1 MAGTRS
7 APGGDVLTGAHVT
20 EGPSADPSTPSTRA
34 SEAPFAEAPF
44 TEDGTS
50 AGQPPD
56 VPPALTPWELTRWAW
71 RQLTSMRTALVLLFL
86 LAVAAVPGSLF
97 PQRPENPS
105 RVLAYAARH
114 GTAAPVLAR
123 LGLFDVFHS
132 AWFAAVYLA
141 LFVSLVGCVLPRS
154 LVHLRAARSRPTLTP
169 RNLLRLPVSTG
180 WVTDT
185 PPAEVLA
192 VARQVLRPRGLARRH
207 RLSRAGD
214 PLAPVAAERGHLR
227 ETGNLVFHL
236 ALLVMLGGLAWS
248 SLAGYKGTVIVVE
261 GTGFSDTH
269 GSFADFSSGPLVD
282 TRELPPF
289 SFTLDR
295 FTATFHPRLDD
306 QFGLPTDFDA
316 LLTFRPRPGAPAV
329 QRHLRLNAP
338 VKTGGAQVSLQA
350 NGYAPI
356 IRVVDGRGR
365 DVYQGPTVFLPVDA
379 NYTSSGVLKVF
390 DARPR
395 PLGITGFF
403 LPTASPLFKDSVF
416 PGATGA
422 QQVRLAFFTGDLG
435 FSTGPQSVYTL
446 DTTRMT
452 QLRTPT
458 GQPFTA
464 ALTPGRSI
472 TLPGGNGTVT
482 FLGYKRWINVQV
494 ASSPGTPLVLGAAI
508 AAVLGLCGSLFVRRR
523 RFWVRAVADGA
534 GRTVVE
540 SAGLD
545 RSRDPDVRSELDTLV
560 AALQR
565 AAPPLG
571 SAAGTTVTSTAET
584 SIAGPPTAGVS
595 TTDRSLAEVGSR
607 AGQSGSGILPAD
619 SGSASRAAPT
629 PVGGRTADDLEHLE
643 RRT

>member
-1 MAGTRS
+1 VAAPHPAPVGHVLTS
-7 APGGDVLTGAHVT
+7 APVGHVLT
-20 EGPSADPSTPSTRA
+20 ADPSATGTRTG
-34 SEAPFAEAPF
+34 EAPFAEAPF
-44 TEDGTS
+44 SEDGTS

-56 VPPALTPWELTRWAW
+56 TPPALTPWELARWAW

-105 RVLAYAARH
+105 RVLAYAAQH

-192 VARQVLRPRGLARRH
+192 VARRVLRPRGLARRH
-207 RLSRAGD
+207 RLSRTDD

-282 TRELPPF
+282 TTKLPPF

-316 LLTFRPRPGAPAV
+316 LLTFRERPEAPAV
-329 QRHLRLNAP
+329 QRHLRLNSP

-365 DVYQGPTVFLPVDA
+365 DVYQGPTVFLPIDA

-452 QLRTPT
+452 QLRTTT

-464 ALTPGRSI
+464 ALAPGRSI
-472 TLPGGNGTVT
+472 TLPGGNGTVS

-540 SAGLD
+540 AAGLD

-565 AAPPLG
+565 AAPPIG
-571 SAAGTTVTSTAET
+571 STTGTAATSTAEL
-584 SIAGPPTAGVS
+584 G
-595 TTDRSLAEVGSR
+595 
-607 AGQSGSGILPAD
+607 
-619 SGSASRAAPT
+619 
-629 PVGGRTADDLEHLE
+629 TADDLEYLE

>member
-1 MAGTRS
+1 MTAPHPVPEGDVLIGDASSAGTR
-7 APGGDVLTGAHVT
+7 PGERPPT
-20 EGPSADPSTPSTRA
+20 
-34 SEAPFAEAPF
+34 EAPFTEAPF
-44 TEDGTS
+44 TEDSTG

-56 VPPALTPWELTRWAW
+56 TPPALTPWELARWAW

-105 RVLAYAARH
+105 RVLAYEAQH

-192 VARQVLRPRGLARRH
+192 RARRLLRPRGLIRQH
-207 RLSRAGD
+207 RLSRPAD

-261 GTGFSDTH
+261 GNGFSDTH

-282 TRELPPF
+282 TTRLPPF

-316 LLTFRPRPGAPAV
+316 LLTFRERPGAPAV

-350 NGYAPI
+350 NGYAPV

-365 DVYQGPTVFLPVDA
+365 NVYQGPTVFLPVDA

-416 PGATGA
+416 PGATGS

-464 ALTPGRSI
+464 ALAPGRSI
-472 TLPGGNGTVT
+472 TLPGGNGTVS
-482 FLGYKRWINVQV
+482 FLGYRRWINVQV

-523 RFWVRAVADGA
+523 RFWVRAVVDGA

-540 SAGLD
+540 TAGLD

-560 AALQR
+560 AALQQ
-565 AAPPLG
+565 AAPPVATTDQTSTPG
-571 SAAGTTVTSTAET
+571 TPAAGTR
-584 SIAGPPTAGVS
+584 VS
-595 TTDRSLAEVGSR
+595 DSSGSDVG
-607 AGQSGSGILPAD
+607 SGSG
-619 SGSASRAAPT
+619 GSTASRSSSRTAPT
-629 PVGGRTADDLEHLE
+629 PVGGRTAGDLEHLE